1 MLLNSKVKAYKIRV
15 FGRVQR
21 VGYRRYTLDLA
32 QELNLS
38 GYSKN
43 LPDGSLEVLIQGEEN
58 KINKFIEEMKNPP
71 PPVKIIEFKVEEVNF
86 NPAIKEFKIIY
97 GKIAE
102 ELQEGFGA
110 MQAIFMD
117 YWKEF
122 RDYRQEFREYRQ
134 EFRDFRNEF
143 RDYRQEFKDFRNE
156 FREFAKRTDEN
167 FRILFEQNNEILKKL
182 TTILEILVKETNET
196 RLMLNESLRLIKE
209 VLEKIKA

>member
-122 RDYRQEFREYRQ
+122 RDYRQEFR
-134 EFRDFRNEF
+134 DFRNEF

-196 RLMLNESLRLIKE
+196 RLMLNERLRLIKE

>member
-122 RDYRQEFREYRQ
+122 RDYRQEFR
-134 EFRDFRNEF
+134 DFRNEF

>member
-1 MLLNSKVKAYKIRV
+1 MLLNAKVKAYKIRV

-122 RDYRQEFREYRQ
+122 RDYRQEFR
-134 EFRDFRNEF
+134 DFRNEF

>member
-1 MLLNSKVKAYKIRV
+1 VKAYKIRV

-122 RDYRQEFREYRQ
+122 RDYRQEFR
-134 EFRDFRNEF
+134 DFRNEF